1 MRKMKEFNQKE
12 YIQQYQKDH
21 YSIFKVKLKKEEK
34 KELDELLNKVG
45 LNQAQFLR
53 NAIQKLKEELK
64 MKEIKNDVK

>member
-1 MRKMKEFNQKE
+1 MKEFDQNKYIQNYQKE
-12 YIQQYQKDH
+12 H

-53 NAIQKLKEELK
+53 NAIEHLK
-64 MKEIKNDVK
+64 KENYKKKDV